1 MAEVTLEVSRRE
13 KSGKEI
19 AKKLRAAGKVPAV
32 VYGGHK
38 EPVAIEVDRK
48 AVSELV
54 QKSDHVVRSIF
65 LLKMAGTDQQRYAM
79 IKDIQ
84 IDPVSRRMT
93 HIDFVRVVMDEVV
106 RVTVPV
112 HIVGTAIGVKE
123 GGILDWQVRDLH
135 VECLPNAIP
144 DKIDIDVTAL
154 GSHDYLRVSDLTLPE
169 GVKVLEDPER
179 VVVGVTHLRAEV
191 VEPTA
196 EAAAAAA
203 PAEPEVIKTM
213 LAHMQAVTNS
223 GTVPVR
229 TKEFVATLVSRLN
242 RCEY

>member
-13 KSGKEI
+13 KSGKEV

-48 AVSELV
+48 SVSELV
-54 QKSDHVVRSIF
+54 QKSEHGVRSIF
-65 LLKMAGTDQQRYAM
+65 LLKMAGTDQQRHAM

-112 HIVGTAIGVKE
+112 HIVGTALGVKE
-123 GGILDWQVRDLH
+123 GGILDWQIRDLH

-144 DKIDIDVTAL
+144 DKIDVDVTPL
-154 GSHDYLRVSDLTLPE
+154 GSHDYYRVSDLKLPE
-169 GVKVLEDPER
+169 GVKVQEDPER
-179 VVVGVTHLRAEV
+179 VVVGVTHARAEV
-191 VEPTA
+191 A
-196 EAAAAAA
+196 ETAAAAEGATA
-203 PAEPEVIKTM
+203 AEPEVIKKGKTEEE
-213 LAHMQAVTNS
+213 
-223 GTVPVR
+223 
-229 TKEFVATLVSRLN
+229 KEK
-242 RCEY
+242 